1 MITYLYLSFFTKSP
15 LMNISLNLST
25 IEYTRPHITSTS
37 EIMIHHLTSFVILFF
52 FNLYISLSLTH
63 TQFFTVLQLLST
75 LSTRFIIISQ
85 KERKKKISKRTKIIY
100 IRTLRTVLNSNK
112 NSDKKT
118 EMQVALGTC
127 NLSKKANYVLLLLF
141 SLLLPDNFV
150 AFRNFP
156 PSTCASNIARKR
168 VACKNHRFI
177 STKIA
182 DEKDKVNFH
191 SCYAR

>member
-1 MITYLYLSFFTKSP
+1 MIMYLYLSFFTKSP

-52 FNLYISLSLTH
+52 FNLYISLSLSH

-100 IRTLRTVLNSNK
+100 IRTLRTILNSNK
-112 NSDKKT
+112 NSDKK
-118 EMQVALGTC
+118 
-127 NLSKKANYVLLLLF
+127 
-141 SLLLPDNFV
+141 
-150 AFRNFP
+150 
-156 PSTCASNIARKR
+156 RK
-168 VACKNHRFI
+168 CK
-177 STKIA
+177 
-182 DEKDKVNFH
+182 
-191 SCYAR
+191 